1 MRYITKATKKNVNI
15 SRIQQIN
22 LIFDIQIQQKTQ
34 SITKPKQNYFV
45 FALDQIIIRI
55 NRWQYYARVN
65 DFSIFPR
72 NTF

>member
-1 MRYITKATKKNVNI
+1 MRYITKAKKNVNI

-55 NRWQYYARVN
+55 NRW
-65 DFSIFPR
+65 
-72 NTF
+72 

>member
-1 MRYITKATKKNVNI
+1 MSHAIHHESREKKKNLNI

-34 SITKPKQNYFV
+34 SITKPKQNYFA

-55 NRWQYYARVN
+55 NRW
-65 DFSIFPR
+65 
-72 NTF
+72 